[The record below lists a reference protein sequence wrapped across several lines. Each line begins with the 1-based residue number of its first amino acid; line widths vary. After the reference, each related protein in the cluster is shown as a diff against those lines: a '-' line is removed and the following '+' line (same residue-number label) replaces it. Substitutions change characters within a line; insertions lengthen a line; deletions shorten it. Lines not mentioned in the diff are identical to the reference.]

1 MKGAEAR
8 ARLGKADKQC
18 QLPAITAPSPRAS
31 HGAAPIHMGVT
42 QDEAKAKIAARLGL
56 ARKQCKEEVV
66 KQKQLLVARQAK
78 GNEMSLTLEQLER
91 THFAP
96 HKKDLRHAVDVLR

>member
-1 MKGAEAR
+1 
-8 ARLGKADKQC
+8 
-18 QLPAITAPSPRAS
+18 
-31 HGAAPIHMGVT
+31 MGVT